1 MICFLKGSW
10 GCRDCA
16 IRLLAN
22 ATLIATGILATN
34 CVAIAGSDSVG
45 MTIRSDPDPDNFGVP
60 KKMKYEL
67 NGAHTFDSGLI
78 LGGSF
83 QYTDT
88 TFSARTSQN
97 VEGTIGYRVAVDF
110 GVFSERPGVGSMSKM
125 SPILTRSEPSCD
137 LKSMSRDR
145 LLSPQLALN
154 SPCAMSAVQSLRKKS
169 GRDPDRA
176 GRPR

>member
-16 IRLLAN
+16 VRLLAN

-45 MTIRSDPDPDNFGVP
+45 MTITSDPDPDNFGVP
-60 KKMKYEL
+60 KNMKYEL

-88 TFSARTSQN
+88 T
-97 VEGTIGYRVAVDF
+97 AV
-110 GVFSERPGVGSMSKM
+110 
-125 SPILTRSEPSCD
+125 TPSRHRRIEIAAAAHFVRNWHKAD
-137 LKSMSRDR
+137 I
-145 LLSPQLALN
+145 P
-154 SPCAMSAVQSLRKKS
+154 
-169 GRDPDRA
+169 
-176 GRPR
+176 